1 MSRIVPPSTF
11 PMTNH
16 LAQLRDAARLIDS
29 RTIAKNSAPWLLKAG
44 PWELHLEI
52 PADPDY
58 RPGPDEP
65 AADCYVGAVVRLF
78 YRSTCVSTE
87 SCWGIAEDLD
97 AGCSTS
103 HPFWEHLAE
112 ITRELADEALDPVR
126 LSGTIA
132 GKRASLDAMAA
143 DVADLTETTHAGAAS

>member
-1 MSRIVPPSTF
+1 
-11 PMTNH
+11 MTNH
-16 LAQLRDAARLIDS
+16 LAQLRDAARLIDG
-29 RTIAKNSAPWLLKAG
+29 RTIARNSAPWLLKVG

-58 RPGPDEP
+58 RPEP
-65 AADCYVGAVVRLF
+65 HEPTADCYVGAVVRLF
-78 YRSTCVSTE
+78 HGNTLVSTE

-103 HPFWEHLAE
+103 HPFWEHLAQ

-132 GKRASLDAMAA
+132 GRRASLDAMAA
-143 DVADLTETTHAGAAS
+143 DVAGLTETTHAEPAA